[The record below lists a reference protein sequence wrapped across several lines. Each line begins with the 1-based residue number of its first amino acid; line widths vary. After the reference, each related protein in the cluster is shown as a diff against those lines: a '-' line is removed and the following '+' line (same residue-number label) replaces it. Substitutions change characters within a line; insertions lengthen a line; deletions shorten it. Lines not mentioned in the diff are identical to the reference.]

1 MTSNSETE
9 KVACI
14 LIHGQ
19 LVSQSRLGA
28 MYVSAAQLFSTD
40 GLASRHLDQ
49 RRPTQKDLCLIDD
62 KDSMV

>member
-1 MTSNSETE
+1 ME
-9 KVACI
+9 KAVRI

-28 MYVSAAQLFSTD
+28 VYVGAAQVFSPD
-40 GLASRHLDQ
+40 SLASRHLDQ
-49 RRPTQKDLCLIDD
+49 RRSTQKDLCLIDD